1 MSTIPP
7 DSNPDPIVLS
17 ELPVTGTESD
27 VVLLIGLA
35 LIALGT
41 IIIMLVPPSDRGRR
55 R

>member
-27 VVLLIGLA
+27 VVLLIGLV

-41 IIIMLVPPSDRGRR
+41 IILLVPPSDRSRR